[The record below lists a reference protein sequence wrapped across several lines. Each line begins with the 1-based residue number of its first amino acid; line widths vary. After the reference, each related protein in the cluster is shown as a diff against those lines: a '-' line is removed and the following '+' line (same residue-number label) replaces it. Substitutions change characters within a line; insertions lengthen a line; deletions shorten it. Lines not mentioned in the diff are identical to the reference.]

1 MVAPGSRAVA
11 VGSNAQ
17 ATGANAVA
25 TGAGAEARG
34 AGSAALGAGAK
45 AQASGSVAVG
55 ANAAATAPGSVA
67 LGEGA
72 QATRANTVSVGTAG
86 AERQITNAAAATHD
100 TDAVNL
106 RQAIRTSRQAAQQA
120 AREARRHTDNRVA
133 QLRRDNNA
141 GVASAMAM
149 AALPSTS
156 SPGKSMFAV
165 GAATY
170 DSQSAVA
177 MGVSARSRSGAWVYR
192 MSFSGSTAGQT
203 GASVGVTFAW

>member
-1 MVAPGSRAVA
+1 
-11 VGSNAQ
+11 
-17 ATGANAVA
+17 
-25 TGAGAEARG
+25 
-34 AGSAALGAGAK
+34 K

-72 QATRANTVSVGTAG
+72 QATRANTVSMGTAG
-86 AERQITNAAAATHD
+86 AERQITNVAAATHD